1 MEFYS
6 TVDIED
12 PLLPDLLE
20 EWQFFY
26 NWQRPHSALSG
37 KTPMERCC
45 ELLEMTPSQEE
56 VENQYQLK
64 QERAK
69 IHEFSTDQPLTEL
82 KGCR

>member
-12 PLLPDLLE
+12 PLLPNLLE

-26 NWQRPHSALSG
+26 WHRPHSALGG
-37 KTPMERCC
+37 KIPMERCC
-45 ELLEMTPSQEE
+45 DLLERTPCQKK
-56 VENQYQLK
+56 VESQYQLK

-69 IHEFSTDQPLTEL
+69 VRQFATD
-82 KGCR
+82 